1 MLRLSRYVLVL
12 LVVTAATGARAK
24 LPSWDVKNDKAARFK
39 VLKAFANAAV
49 LDTETGL
56 VWERTP
62 GNVQTIFVSAASRCL
77 NDEIGGRFGWRLP
90 TDYELT
96 TLLVTSPTTFLR
108 GLPEGTP
115 FLGVQ
120 PPVAFWT
127 SSFAPDRTDVYDLV
141 EFGFA
146 ANPVAFTLPDDTALS
161 WCVRGGLG
169 P

>member
-1 MLRLSRYVLVL
+1 MLRTSCCLVL
-12 LVVTAATGARAK
+12 LLVTASATTALAK
-24 LPSWDVKNDKAARFK
+24 PPSWDVRNDKAGRFK

-77 NDEIGGRFGWRLP
+77 NNEIGARFGWRLP

-115 FLGVQ
+115 FIGVQ

-127 SSFAPDRTDVYDLV
+127 SSLAPDRTDVYDLV

-146 ANPVAFTLPDDTALS
+146 ANPVAFTPPNNTALS